1 MIETKLQLENCPLQA
16 NDCVWLHE
24 LASLRQQNQ
33 ALELLVTTD
42 TLTQLYNY
50 RYFRDLLSREM
61 ENTRRTGRTTCI
73 IMIDLDHFKSV
84 NDERGHEAGNQA
96 LILAA
101 NVFRQAIRSSDVVC
115 RYGGEE
121 FVVVLPQTTLHIAI
135 NVAERMRDYLQQS
148 TVQHEGESFQLTASL
163 GVASY
168 GGETP
173 VSLESFVD
181 SADQYLYQAKQQGR
195 NRVCHVDLSTLK
207 QETTVSA
214 EEKSALFNDLD
225 D

>member
-1 MIETKLQLENCPLQA
+1 MIETTLQLENCPLQA
-16 NDCVWLHE
+16 YDCAWLHE

-61 ENTRRTGRTTCI
+61 DSTQRTGRTTCI

-101 NVFRQAIRSSDVVC
+101 NVFRQAVRSSDVVC

-148 TVQHEGESFQLTASL
+148 TVQYDDESFQLTASF
-163 GVASY
+163 GVGTYS
-168 GGETP
+168 GETP
-173 VSLESFVD
+173 VTLESFVD

-214 EEKSALFNDLD
+214 EEKSALFNNSD